1 MIIMLVMFSSYYIVT
16 YVQNGS
22 NACTLHVYRLMYR
35 HTAMQDRKVVQVVV
49 LAPRVF

>member
-22 NACTLHVYRLMYR
+22 NACTLHVYR
-35 HTAMQDRKVVQVVV
+35 HTAMQYRKVVHVVV